1 MNPMWEAALGL
12 GDQLRWAAQLRL
24 PQLPSGDR
32 VLVTGMGGSGISG
45 DIAGLLAAESG
56 RLALVHKSYG
66 LPGWAARER
75 PLVVAVSY
83 SGNTEETLSAVA
95 AAQELRLSMVA
106 ISTGGKLADT
116 AQQGGVPHV
125 GIPSGLQPR
134 AALGYLA
141 GAVCRVLE
149 GAGVLPN
156 QAPGLE
162 EAALVLDSLFG
173 KEGKGPGAQL
183 ADDLAEGLVG
193 RIPVIYGGPGLTGV
207 AALRWKT
214 QFNENAKRAA
224 YASWLPELDHNE
236 LVGWASIPELTR
248 RLIGIVELRDHTEH
262 PRVAK
267 RFELTRQIAG
277 GDVAFVGNVWAQG
290 ETTWAKLASLIG
302 IGDLVS
308 LFVAAQAGVD
318 PLPVA
323 PIEMLKQRLAEE

>member
-1 MNPMWEAALGL
+1 MNPMLEAALGL
-12 GDQLRWAAQLRL
+12 ADQLRWASRL
-24 PQLPSGDR
+24 HLPEMPSGER

-45 DIAGLLAAESG
+45 DIAGLLAGEAG

-95 AAQELRLSMVA
+95 AAQELQLPMVA
-106 ISTGGKLADT
+106 ISTGGKLAEIART
-116 AQQGGVPHV
+116 AGAPHV
-125 GIPSGLQPR
+125 EIPSGLQPR

-141 GAVCRVLE
+141 GAVSMVLE
-149 GAGVLPN
+149 AAGVLPD
-156 QAPGLE
+156 QVGGLQ
-162 EAALVLDSLFG
+162 EAASVLDSLFG
-173 KEGKGPGAQL
+173 KDGQGPGAEL
-183 ADDLAEGLVG
+183 AEDLAEGLVG
-193 RIPVIYGGPGLTGV
+193 RVPVIYGGPGGSGV

-214 QFNENAKRAA
+214 QFNENSKRAA

-248 RLIGIVELRDHTEH
+248 RVIGIVELRDSAEH

-277 GDVAFVGNVWAQG
+277 ADVAFVGTVWAQG